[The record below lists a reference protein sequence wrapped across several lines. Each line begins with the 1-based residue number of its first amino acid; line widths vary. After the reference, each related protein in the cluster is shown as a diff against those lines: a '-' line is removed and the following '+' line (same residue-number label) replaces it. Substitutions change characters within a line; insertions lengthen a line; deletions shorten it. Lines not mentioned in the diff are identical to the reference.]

1 MTAYTLGADISHY
14 ENRPSIPQLIDDGV
28 RFLGIKGW
36 QGNSP
41 DPDFEWSRQQ
51 AEANNLPWCA
61 YIFDMATDTEASVGA
76 FVAELTKGDVAFLD
90 WEQTGV
96 DSAVIEMAI
105 NVLDAAGMNSLVYRG
120 KWPPGT
126 VTPLIASKPWYY
138 AQYPSLPSDLP
149 AIPLWDGT
157 GVPDWTTECLIWQF
171 TGAGRLPGI
180 TTAIDLDRILM
191 PLDAFTQAW
200 KTGVWKG
207 PGEKKHKHW
216 QPAQTHPQ
224 AQFSGAL
231 LQLNSSGADVALLQT
246 RLNAGSPTPN
256 PQLVVDSIFGPST
269 LAVLKRFQAAH
280 GLTADGIAGPL
291 TLKVLS

>member
-1 MTAYTLGADISHY
+1 MTAYTLGADVSHY
-14 ENRPSIPQLIDDGV
+14 ELRPSIPQLIDDGV

-61 YIFDMATDTEASVGA
+61 YIYSLATDTEASVGA
-76 FVAELTKGDVAFLD
+76 FAAELTKGDVAFLD

-126 VTPLIASKPWYY
+126 VTPLIASKPWFY

-157 GVPDWTTECLIWQF
+157 GEPDWTTECLIWQF

-191 PLDAFTQAW
+191 PLDAFTQSW
-200 KTGVWKG
+200 KAGVWKG
-207 PGEKKHKHW
+207 PGEKKHN
-216 QPAQTHPQ
+216 
-224 AQFSGAL
+224 FSGP
-231 LQLNSSGADVALLQT
+231 DVALLQT

-256 PQLVVDSIFGPST
+256 PQLVVDAIFGPST
-269 LAVLKRFQAAH
+269 FAALKRFQAAH
-280 GLTADGIAGPL
+280 GLTADGVAGPL
-291 TLKVLS
+291 TLKALS